1 MIPQTPPPLHD
12 IAGASISRSS
22 WAVIIRS
29 GSDGI
34 RASAPGRVHIR
45 PR

>member
-1 MIPQTPPPLHD
+1 MVPQTPPPLHD
-12 IAGASISRSS
+12 IAGASMSRSS
-22 WAVIIRS
+22 RAVIIRS

-34 RASAPGRVHIR
+34 RATAPARVHIR